1 MNCASPEFSTLR
13 HTVAKIAFST
23 AMTILHPKFD
33 MLNFLM
39 ASLNKTWAICFQ
51 MNVNK
56 SKSTSASAE
65 TQNSSLEFH

>member
-1 MNCASPEFSTLR
+1 MNCESPEFSTLR

-39 ASLNKTWAICFQ
+39 ALLNKTLVICFQ
-51 MNVNK
+51 MDVN
-56 SKSTSASAE
+56 
-65 TQNSSLEFH
+65 